1 MRNERH
7 DAETADWPLR
17 PWILGA
23 VRALAGLLIQQLTR
37 HFNFRPLA
45 VWQEATAT
53 GVAICALSFAITV
66 EQKRLTWAVA
76 FALGWGLIIGLVG
89 YFTAA
94 YNHVPT
100 MFEWSLI
107 SGLFAGLLAAPLFQ
121 TVRDAG
127 AWRFDYARPHRH
139 SWSDAVIA
147 FASLMFVGVAF
158 LLAWLLAGLFDLIG
172 IRLLKELL
180 QKDWFGW
187 MLVGFAFGSTVGL
200 LRERDA
206 RVANLQRLAIVEL
219 AVLAPVLA
227 AGLALFL
234 LSLPHTGLVKL
245 WASSLPTTSMM
256 LSAAAFA
263 VLLTNAV
270 IGDGARGEEP
280 RSGLLLWR
288 SALLLSLCVLP
299 LAIIGAMSLAQ
310 RIGQHGWRPSGYEA
324 C

>member
-172 IRLLKELL
+172 N
-180 QKDWFGW
+180 Q
-187 MLVGFAFGSTVGL
+187 
-200 LRERDA
+200 
-206 RVANLQRLAIVEL
+206 
-219 AVLAPVLA
+219 APE
-227 AGLALFL
+227 
-234 LSLPHTGLVKL
+234 
-245 WASSLPTTSMM
+245 
-256 LSAAAFA
+256 
-263 VLLTNAV
+263 
-270 IGDGARGEEP
+270 GAT
-280 RSGLLLWR
+280 
-288 SALLLSLCVLP
+288 
-299 LAIIGAMSLAQ
+299 
-310 RIGQHGWRPSGYEA
+310 
-324 C
+324 